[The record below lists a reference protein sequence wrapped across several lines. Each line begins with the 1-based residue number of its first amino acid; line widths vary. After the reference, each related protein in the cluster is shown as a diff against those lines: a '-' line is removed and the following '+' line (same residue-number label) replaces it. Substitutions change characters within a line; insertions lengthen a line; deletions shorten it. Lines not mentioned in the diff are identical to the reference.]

1 MNLDRDD
8 IETLAVFFGLLAEVE
23 KDSNTDV

>member
-8 IETLAVFFGLLAEVE
+8 IETLVAFFELIAEIE
-23 KDSNTDV
+23 KETKQDV

>member
-8 IETLAVFFGLLAEVE
+8 IETLVAFFELLAEME
-23 KDSNTDV
+23 KELNEDV